1 MKTGTK
7 KTLSGST
14 IQLERRGKV
23 TRQGNG
29 LRSKPKRGSKK
40 YRGQGR

>member
-1 MKTGTK
+1 MKSTK

-14 IQLERRGKV
+14 VQLERKGKV

-29 LRSKPKRGSKK
+29 LRSRPKRGHKK
-40 YRGQGR
+40 YVGQGK